1 MTYFQDKDSITSADI
16 NKLIDLKINESIDL
30 EFKKADEISLTSDAI
45 LNKLSVII
53 SSFANTVGGYLIY
66 GIETRRRRAYSVD
79 PLKDTSIEPDVLEK
93 LLMSRI
99 QKRIEGLK
107 ISKVYFSE
115 IPQQYVLVF
124 EIPESRNAPHM
135 AFDNRYYRRHQFKE
149 HIMQEFEVRQAYN
162 KTTIA
167 DIEFFGLVNTG
178 GVPTM
183 HNGLFK
189 EVNFYPKFMIR
200 NISSAIEHH
209 YKFELYIPSAL
220 HDSSFSSLQNY
231 YLKNEGVHSVFS
243 IPNRTPLFQN
253 ELATIIEAK
262 LSVNRDNFTVYDRE
276 SIIIKLYYSN
286 GIKSHEYKINEM
298 FRYKQK
304 ELQYS
309 DFIMTSLFG
318 REDVIEIENE

>member
-1 MTYFQDKDSITSADI
+1 MAYFQDKNSITLSDI
-16 NKLIDLKINESIDL
+16 NKLIELKISESIDL
-30 EFKKADEISLTSDAI
+30 EFKKSDEISITSDHY

-53 SSFANTVGGYLIY
+53 TSFANTVGGYLIY
-66 GIETRRRRAYSVD
+66 GIETRRRRAYAVD
-79 PLKDTSIEPDVLEK
+79 CIKDPNIEPDILEK

-99 QKRIEGLK
+99 QKRIDGLK
-107 ISKVYFSE
+107 ISKVYLNE
-115 IPQQYVLVF
+115 MPQQYVLVF
-124 EIPESRNAPHM
+124 DIPESNGAPHM
-135 AFDNRYYRRHQFKE
+135 AFDNRYYKRHQFKE
-149 HIMQEFEVRQAYN
+149 HVMQEFEVRQAYN

-220 HDSSFSSLQNY
+220 HDASFSALQNH

-243 IPNRTPLFQN
+243 IPNRSPLFQN

-262 LSVNRDNFTVYDRE
+262 LSVNRDNFNVYDSE

-286 GIKSHEYKINEM
+286 GIKSHEYPIKEM

-304 ELQYS
+304 ELKYS

-318 REDVIEIENE
+318 RDEFIEIGK